1 MTVLILSSVTIFFSI
16 LLIGID
22 YSFIKNQSHSLEERI
37 KRYIFGGIEL
47 LIIGAIIII
56 LCLFGIKDVAIAVDT
71 MPLLL
76 IILFSI
82 SIYIMLVLLWNKL
95 FSFFDQDLRKIERSK
110 SVGGTS
116 FHKKYK
122 SITIYGLVY
131 AFGVMFYLLYVISY
145 LK

>member
-1 MTVLILSSVTIFFSI
+1 MTILILTSVTILFSI
-16 LLIGID
+16 FLIGID
-22 YSFIKNQSHSLEERI
+22 YSFIKNQSHCLEDRI

-47 LIIGAIIII
+47 LMIGALIII
-56 LCLFGIKDVAIAVDT
+56 LCLFGIKNVTIAVDT
-71 MPLLL
+71 ISLLL

-82 SIYIMLVLLWNKL
+82 LIYIMIVLLWNKL
-95 FSFFDQDLRKIERSK
+95 FSFFDNDLKKIERSK
-110 SVGGTS
+110 IDGKS
-116 FHKKYK
+116 FQKKYK

>member
-1 MTVLILSSVTIFFSI
+1 MTILILTSVTILFSI
-16 LLIGID
+16 SLIGID
-22 YSFIKNQSHSLEERI
+22 YSFIKNQSHCLEDRI

-47 LIIGAIIII
+47 LMIGALIII
-56 LCLFGIKDVAIAVDT
+56 LCLFGIKNVTIAVDT
-71 MPLLL
+71 IPLLL

-82 SIYIMLVLLWNKL
+82 IIYIMLVLLWNKL
-95 FSFFDQDLRKIERSK
+95 FSFFDNDLKKIEHSK
-110 SVGGTS
+110 IDGKS
-116 FHKKYK
+116 FQKKYK